1 MRRPSCRA
9 HISTTWITDRFR
21 LILRYRFKFPFKA
34 AEVGFLFDRLR
45 PREIPMRH
53 IGIRLFLAASV
64 LAMSV
69 SSAIAANIT
78 REIWGTTSTGEEV
91 DLYTLRGAGGVVARI
106 SNYGGVI
113 VGLDVPDRDGKKA
126 DIVLGYDNFE
136 AYQRGGFYG
145 ALIGRFANRIN
156 NASFKLGGQTIMLD
170 HRENSLVVLHSGAA
184 GLNRRV
190 WTGKPHDGA
199 EPSLELSVLDPDG
212 SGGMPGNVNVI
223 VTYTLTKNNEMKVDY
238 RATTDKPTV
247 VNFTNHSYFNLA
259 GEGSGAVDDELLQLF
274 ADQYTPSDDKLI
286 PTGQLATVEGTAID
300 FTSPKR
306 VGDALNSDFPEI
318 VTRHGMDINFV
329 VRGNPG
335 TLRPAARLEDP
346 KSGRVMEVLTTQPG
360 IQIFSDNKRQP
371 SIGKG
376 GKSYVNHS
384 ALTFESQHYPD
395 SPNQPDFQSTEIT
408 PARPMHEVTVFRF
421 SAHK

>member
-1 MRRPSCRA
+1 MRQTSI
-9 HISTTWITDRFR
+9 HLLF
-21 LILRYRFKFPFKA
+21 A
-34 AEVGFLFDRLR
+34 AT
-45 PREIPMRH
+45 
-53 IGIRLFLAASV
+53 V
-64 LAMSV
+64 LAGLASP
-69 SSAIAANIT
+69 AAAANIT
-78 REIWGTTSTGEEV
+78 SEVWGTTSAGEEV
-91 DLYTLRGAGGVVARI
+91 NLYTLRGAGGIVARI

-113 VGLDVPDRDGKKA
+113 VGLDIPDRDGNKA

-156 NASFKLGGQTIMLD
+156 NASFKLEGQTVMLD

-190 WTGKPHDGA
+190 WTGKPHDGV

-212 SGGMPGNVNVI
+212 SGGMPGNVTAV
-223 VTYTLTKNNEMKVDY
+223 VTYTLTKNNELKVDY

-274 ADQYTPSDDKLI
+274 SDQYTPSDDKLI
-286 PTGQLATVEGTAID
+286 PTGRLAPVKGTAID

-306 VGDALNSDFPEI
+306 VGDALDSDFPEI
-318 VTRHGMDINFV
+318 IARHGMDINFV
-329 VRGNPG
+329 VRGDPG
-335 TLRPAARLEDP
+335 TLRPAARFEDP
-346 KSGRVMEVLTTQPG
+346 KSGRVMDVLTTQPG

-371 SIGKG
+371 SVGKG

-384 ALTFESQHYPD
+384 ALTFETQHYPD
-395 SPNQPDFQSTEIT
+395 SPNHPDFPSTEIT
-408 PARPMHEVTVFRF
+408 PTQAMHEVTVFRF

>member
-1 MRRPSCRA
+1 MPHIHDVDNRQIPSD
-9 HISTTWITDRFR
+9 TKT
-21 LILRYRFKFPFKA
+21 RFKLLLQALELGIP
-34 AEVGFLFDRLR
+34 VNRLK
-45 PREIPMRH
+45 PRESAMRH
-53 IGIRLFLAASV
+53 IGIRLFLVTSV
-64 LAMSV
+64 LAISA
-69 SSAIAANIT
+69 SSAAAANIT
-78 REIWGTTSTGEEV
+78 REVWGTTSTGEEV
-91 DLYTLRGAGGVVARI
+91 DLYTLRGAGGLVAKI

-113 VGLDVPDRDGKKA
+113 VGLYVPDRDGKKA

-156 NASFKLGGQTIMLD
+156 NASFKLEGQTVTLD
-170 HRENSLVVLHSGAA
+170 HRENSPVVLHSGAA
-184 GLNRRV
+184 GLNRRT
-190 WTGKPHDGA
+190 WTGNPHDGT

-212 SGGMPGNVNVI
+212 SGGMPGNVNVT
-223 VTYTLTKNNEMKVDY
+223 VTYTLTKNNELKVDY

-259 GEGSGAVDDELLQLF
+259 GEGSGAVDDELLQLS

-286 PTGQLATVEGTAID
+286 PTGQLAPVKGTAID

-318 VTRHGMDINFV
+318 VARHGMDINFV

-335 TLRPAARLEDP
+335 TLRPAARFEDP
-346 KSGRVMEVLTTQPG
+346 KSGRVMDVLTTQPG

-371 SIGKG
+371 SVGKE
-376 GKSYVNHS
+376 GKAYVNHS
-384 ALTFESQHYPD
+384 ALTFETQHYPD
-395 SPNQPDFQSTEIT
+395 SPNHIDFPSTEIT
-408 PARPMHEVTVFRF
+408 PSQPMHEVTVFRF
-421 SAHK
+421 SRRK